1 MASYYPVYIKTN
13 HLKCLIVGAGNAAA
27 HKVAG
32 LLSHSIKPVILAPE
46 ACEKMQLLIQE
57 NNLVWHKKAF
67 ETGDTTGFNM
77 IFAATPSA
85 EINQLVRLDVSENA
99 LFDDISG
106 LTESNF
112 IVPAS
117 IKRGALHITVSTS
130 GEAPFLTHKLQK
142 HFNDILPESTEI
154 QINSIVAKR
163 KKVVLQSANNE
174 EVKKQR
180 LENEVEPLIR
190 EFLNTIGK

>member
-1 MASYYPVYIKTN
+1 MAAYYPVHIKTD
-13 HLKCLIVGAGNAAA
+13 HLRCLIVGAGNAAA
-27 HKVAG
+27 HKAAG
-32 LLSHSIKPVILAPE
+32 LLSHGIKPAIIAPE
-46 ACEKMQLLIQE
+46 ACEKMQLLISE
-57 NNLVWHKKAF
+57 NNLVWLGKAF
-67 ETGDTTGFNM
+67 ETGDTAEFNM
-77 IFAATPSA
+77 VFAATSYA
-85 EINQLVRLDVSENA
+85 EVNRLVRMDVSKNV

-117 IKRGALHITVSTS
+117 VKRGALHLTISTS

-142 HFNDILPESTEI
+142 HFNDILPESTENL
-154 QINSIVAKR
+154 INSIVKKR
-163 KKVVLQSANNE
+163 KEIILQSTNNE
-174 EVKKQR
+174 DVKKQR